1 MRAIAIPFLTRM
13 ETLMGIFQLLGLIWS
28 TLSLIIDAI
37 RHLAL
42 AANGHARQMS
52 SEALEDLGLSADDL
66 LRDLTTEAERAK
78 QAIKAAKQAAKKSV
92 QNQNQNN
99 QP

>member
-1 MRAIAIPFLTRM
+1 
-13 ETLMGIFQLLGLIWS
+13 MGIFQLLGLIWS
-28 TLSLIIDAI
+28 TISLLVDSV

-42 AANGHARQMS
+42 ALNGHARTMS

-66 LRDLTTEAERAK
+66 LRDLTTESERAK
-78 QAIKAAKQAAKKSV
+78 QAIKAAKQAAKKAA
-92 QNQNQNN
+92 QNQNN

>member
-1 MRAIAIPFLTRM
+1 
-13 ETLMGIFQLLGLIWS
+13 MGIFQLLGLIWS

-42 AANGHARQMS
+42 AANGHARTMS
-52 SEALEDLGLSADDL
+52 TEALEDLGMTADEL
-66 LRDLTTEAERAK
+66 LTDLTTEAERAK
-78 QAIKAAKQAAKKSV
+78 QAVKAAKQAAKKAA
-92 QNQNQNN
+92 QQNN

>member
-1 MRAIAIPFLTRM
+1 MRAIATPLPTRM

-28 TLSLIIDAI
+28 TLSLLVDAV

-42 AANGHARQMS
+42 ALNGHARTMS
-52 SEALEDLGLSADDL
+52 SEALEDLGLSADEL
-66 LRDLTTEAERAK
+66 LTQLTTESERAK
-78 QAIKAAKQAAKKSV
+78 AAVKAAKQQARA
-92 QNQNQNN
+92 QQQNN